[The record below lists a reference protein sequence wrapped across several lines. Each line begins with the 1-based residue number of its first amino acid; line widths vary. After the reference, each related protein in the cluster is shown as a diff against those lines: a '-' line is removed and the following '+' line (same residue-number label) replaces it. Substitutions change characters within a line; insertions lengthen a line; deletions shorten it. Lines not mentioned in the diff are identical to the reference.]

1 MKVSRKIYYDAYQY
15 LGPEKTPEGMF
26 QIIAGNM
33 NTEIDSRGRLQFYY
47 NAWEHIGV
55 PVGYWLVIDH
65 TAETNEQK
73 YKVYNNENFEKLF
86 SKEKQYTNKELRQTP
101 SGANPVYLDRPYPN
115 NVHSIKAILGLSN
128 EKLGKLCGLGYTTI
142 ANMDRGDRPVTD
154 AYKVLIEKATGY
166 EVIRYYE
173 S

>member
-33 NTEIDSRGRLQFYY
+33 NTEIDKRGKLQFYY

-73 YKVYNNENFEKLF
+73 YKVYNNENFKKLF
-86 SKEKQYTNKELRQTP
+86 TPEEDEKFLKHTTY
-101 SGANPVYLDRPYPN
+101 GCNPVYPERPYPN
-115 NVHSIKAILGLSN
+115 NIHAIKTELGLSN
-128 EKLGKLCGLGYTTI
+128 EKLGALCGLGYTTI
-142 ANMDRGDRPVTD
+142 ANFDRGDRPIEDYYKKLIEDGTG
-154 AYKVLIEKATGY
+154 YKVE
-166 EVIRYYE
+166 RYYE